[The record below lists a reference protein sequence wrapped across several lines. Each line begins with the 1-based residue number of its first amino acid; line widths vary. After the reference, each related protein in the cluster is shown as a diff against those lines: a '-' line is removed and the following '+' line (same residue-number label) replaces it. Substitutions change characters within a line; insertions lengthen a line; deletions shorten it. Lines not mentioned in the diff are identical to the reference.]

1 MTQVFYPSYFDM
13 NYTRHDTQTVVTLQ
27 PAVPATSSIIWL
39 HGLGADGN
47 DFVPIVPELHLPK
60 SLAVRFIFPHA
71 PMRPITWNNGYVM
84 RGWYDIKALAL
95 KAEEDAAGIHQSEQT
110 IRQLI
115 QLELDQGIAAN
126 RIVIAGFSQ
135 GGAMALQTTLRYP
148 QRLAGLM
155 ALSTY
160 LPLRNTL
167 ADEASVANKDIA
179 ILMCHGI
186 QDPVVP
192 FELGDHS
199 RKLLQ
204 GQGYTV
210 DFRTYNMPHSLCAE
224 EVADIS
230 QWLQKVLTY

>member
-1 MTQVFYPSYFDM
+1 MTQVFYPLSFKM
-13 NYTRHDTQTVVTLQ
+13 NYTRQDTQTVVTLQ
-27 PAVPATSSIIWL
+27 PAGTAIASIIWM

-47 DFVPIVPELHLPK
+47 DFVPIVPELHLPD
-60 SLAVRFIFPHA
+60 SLCVRFIFPHA

-95 KAEEDAAGIHQSEQT
+95 KAEEDASGIHQSEQS
-110 IRQLI
+110 IRRLI
-115 QLELDQGIAAN
+115 QHELDQGIAAN

-135 GGAMALQTTLRYP
+135 GGAMALQVALRYP
-148 QRLAGLM
+148 QRLAGLL

-160 LPLRNTL
+160 LPLRDTL
-167 ADEASVANKDIA
+167 ADEANVANRDIP
-179 ILMCHGI
+179 ILMCHGN

-199 RKLLQ
+199 RRLLQ
-204 GQGYTV
+204 EQGYVV
-210 DFRTYNMPHSLCAE
+210 DFRTYSMPHSVCAE

-230 QWLQKVLTY
+230 AWLQKVLE